1 MACPYFSFFNI
12 NLFLEILYMIIIHS
26 SHTIPHR
33 FYPSPILTNPLLPNI
48 LPPVYTFLTAQKIR
62 VDNLDQEFHEES
74 SLSTTFYL
82 DSKSLDQIWICR
94 DNLARLAYSCNGAL
108 TSEER
113 KHRRKRNEYGRWHR
127 IKMTG
132 NGEEPSVCI
141 KGRDPQA
148 PSTIHLLLVHLLLN
162 VIKTSFMSLLLR
174 EELRSSNHKEAD
186 GNSREEEVS
195 NLKSALFLKL

>member
-1 MACPYFSFFNI
+1 MSIFFLFNI

-26 SHTIPHR
+26 SHTIPHC

-82 DSKSLDQIWICR
+82 DSKSLNQIWICR

-113 KHRRKRNEYGRWHR
+113 NIEGKEMSMDDDIGSRWLEMV
-127 IKMTG
+127 K
-132 NGEEPSVCI
+132 S
-141 KGRDPQA
+141 
-148 PSTIHLLLVHLLLN
+148 HLSASKDVTHKPHQPYTCYWYTCYLN

-174 EELRSSNHKEAD
+174 GEELRSSNHKEAD
-186 GNSREEEVS
+186 GNSREEEVG
-195 NLKSALFLKL
+195 NLKKCFIS